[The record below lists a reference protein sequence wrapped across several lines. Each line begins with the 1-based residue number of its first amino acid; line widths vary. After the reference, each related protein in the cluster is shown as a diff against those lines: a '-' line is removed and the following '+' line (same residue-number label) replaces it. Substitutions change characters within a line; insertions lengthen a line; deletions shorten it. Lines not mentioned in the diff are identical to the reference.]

1 MHSPKPVP
9 RSIKLLLNE
18 HAELRAML
26 RSILR
31 MLDRGPQ
38 DAPERFFD
46 VLRAML
52 FYIDEFPERCH
63 HPKESD
69 FLFPHLLRL
78 APELFPTIEKLEQ
91 DHMQG
96 ESMVL
101 ALQHALIAW
110 EMLGE
115 SRSSAFIE
123 AARAYVARYLEHM
136 QLEES
141 IVLPAAAAL
150 LTDKDWK
157 HLDTAFG
164 TSYAPFMGSAPPHS
178 HYDRLYFKIMATA
191 PIPTGTGHA

>member
-1 MHSPKPVP
+1 M
-9 RSIKLLLNE
+9 LLNE
-18 HAELRAML
+18 HAELRTML
-26 RSILR
+26 RAILH

-69 FLFPHLLRL
+69 FLFPHILRL
-78 APELFPTIEKLEQ
+78 APELLPTIEKLEQ
-91 DHMQG
+91 DHVHG
-96 ESMVL
+96 ASTVL
-101 ALQHALIAW
+101 SLQHALIAW

-123 AARAYVARYLEHM
+123 AARAYAARYMEHM

-141 IVLPAAAAL
+141 VVLPAATAL
-150 LTDKDWK
+150 FSEKDWK
-157 HLDTAFG
+157 QLDAAFG
-164 TSYAPFMGSAPPHS
+164 TSYAPFVGSTPPHS
-178 HYDRLYFKIMATA
+178 NYDRLYFKIMASTPA
-191 PIPTGTGHA
+191 PIGTGRG